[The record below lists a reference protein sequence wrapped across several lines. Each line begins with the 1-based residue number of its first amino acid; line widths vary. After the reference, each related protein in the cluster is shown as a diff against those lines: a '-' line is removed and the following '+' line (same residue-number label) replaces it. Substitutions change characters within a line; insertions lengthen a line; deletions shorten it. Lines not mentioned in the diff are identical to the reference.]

1 MKILYSVHPDDFR
14 NYPTSLIRERFL
26 LQNIGQSNKSNF
38 IYTHYDRMVAGI
50 IQPSAGAIRLDNYD
64 NLRSNFFLE
73 RREMGIINVGGDG
86 VIDVGGK
93 QTTLKKLDCQYLGR
107 GTDNISFSST
117 DASKPATFFILS
129 CPAHADHPS
138 TFMSSEQSSK
148 VDLGDPKTANR
159 RTIYKYI
166 HKDGIQSC
174 QLVMGLTVLHEGSV
188 WNTMPPH
195 THDRRMEVYF
205 YFDVADDQRVF
216 HYMGE
221 PQETRHIL
229 IGNHE
234 AVVSPP
240 WSIHAGSGT
249 TNYSFI
255 WGMAG
260 ENMEFTDMDA
270 VQIRE
275 LK

>member
-26 LQNIGQSNKSNF
+26 LQNLGQSNKSNF

-129 CPAHADHPS
+129 CPAHTNHPS
-138 TFMSSEQSSK
+138 KFMSSEQSSK